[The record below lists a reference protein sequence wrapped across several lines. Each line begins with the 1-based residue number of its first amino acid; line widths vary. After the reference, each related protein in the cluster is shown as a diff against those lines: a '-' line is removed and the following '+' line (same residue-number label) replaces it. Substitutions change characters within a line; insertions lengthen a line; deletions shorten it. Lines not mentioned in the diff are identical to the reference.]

1 MKFRKA
7 STLGI
12 CLIMFVLSAYSQNVG
27 RNVETNM
34 MKFGRM
40 LQLIENYYVDTANVN
55 KLTEEAIV
63 EVLRRLDPHSV
74 YISKEDLQKMNEPL
88 EGSFDGIGISFDIIR
103 DTLLVVSTI
112 PGGPSEKAGVM
123 SGDKIIFIDNKNITG
138 IGLKDTDVTGML
150 RGRKGT
156 RVDLKISRLKR
167 SELIDFTIIRDKIP
181 MFSLDAAY
189 MMDKETGYIK
199 LNRFSATTTDEFK
212 KALGELNPKRNLKN
226 LVLDLRRNGGG
237 FLNTAI
243 EIANEFL
250 DKGDLIVFT
259 KGVHERRNEL
269 RASQNGGFLEGRLV
283 ILIDEGSAS
292 ASEIVAGAVQD
303 WDRGIIVGRRSYGK
317 GLVQKPFSL
326 ADGSAVRLT
335 TSYYYTPSGR
345 SIQKPFDKGY
355 DEYRRDYMNRFEHGE
370 LFSKDSI
377 VFDKNQ
383 QFKTLKNNR
392 SIYGGGGVM
401 PDIFVPMDT
410 SVNYRLYNTIIR
422 QSILDPM
429 VFDYMFANKEKVSSQ
444 YKDFDNFLASYKVDN
459 SLIDNILDAARKAK
473 ITMTDKEIEFSTP
486 IIRQHIKALIARDL
500 YGQGYYYQVV
510 NEDDKMIEKVKS
522 ILSESRAYENILSG
536 RTTN

>member
-12 CLIMFVLSAYSQNVG
+12 CLIMFVLSAYSQNV
-27 RNVETNM
+27 EKNM
-34 MKFGRM
+34 VKFGRM

-444 YKDFDNFLASYKVDN
+444 YKDFDNFLVSYKVDN